1 MAVLSYLCKI
11 GTTDLTPYLSGYEVS
26 YEELWSDAN
35 RNMAGNLKATY
46 IATIPKITLTFIQL
60 SQTDYSTILGLLNSH
75 TFNVTWWDEQ
85 TDTYRT
91 GSFYRGELKT
101 AIRDLNTKMYK
112 ELSVNLIAFNKI

>member
-1 MAVLSYLCKI
+1 MAVLTYLCKI
-11 GTTDLTPYLSGYEVS
+11 GITDLTPYLSGYEVS
-26 YEELWSDAN
+26 YEELWSEAN
-35 RNMAGNLKATY
+35 RNMAGNLKASY
-46 IATIPKITLTFIQL
+46 VATIPKITLTFIQL
-60 SQTDYSTILGLLNSH
+60 SQADYSTILGLLNSH

>member
-1 MAVLSYLCKI
+1 MAVLTYLCKI
-11 GTTDLTPYLSGYEVS
+11 GITDLTPYLSGYEVS
-26 YEELWSDAN
+26 YEELWSEAN
-35 RNMAGNLKATY
+35 RNMAGNLKASY
-46 IATIPKITLTFIQL
+46 VATIPKITLTFIQL